1 MNKIIKNARE
11 TLKIP
16 TKITNENIKKY
27 VNYYIENKEKLP
39 WDLKVKQIG
48 QWDVSRVT
56 DMSDLF
62 RGQLTFTE
70 SLNEW
75 NVSNVTNMNRM
86 FEDCYRFNSP
96 LNKWNVSRVTN
107 MGSMFQNCFHF
118 NQPFFNEELNRT
130 WDVSNVQN
138 MGSMFMNCWDFNQP
152 LNDWNVSNVLDMREM
167 FKYCSDFNQP
177 LNNWT
182 INPEANTFE
191 MFTSPRM
198 LGINKPIMPMRR
210 PIVAQAQVPIVTQA
224 PRVDARQVHKEATK
238 IKYDELNE
246 FLSEKTNNSV
256 VPSNLN
262 YPNYINEKINS
273 FIGKNAFIGES
284 ADIKRKQRNGL
295 QRIMS
300 ERLNRFNYDNL
311 SPSVRSSIFYCL
323 NYVEMQSRLF
333 QKAYVDSFIKD
344 CVQAYEGAAGMTC
357 VMGAVERIVFSL
369 LPACAASENNPDCS
383 TIVEL
388 IVGMEDDIKSYI
400 REWYKLHKN
409 AASDTTFPIDKRRAN
424 LKQYIL
430 TKLPS
435 HEALIE
441 KYIVKWADSIGY
453 DDEYFDV
460 SYGGRRRKTMKR
472 IKRKKTMKR
481 RISKKALKRRISKKA
496 RK

>member
-1 MNKIIKNARE
+1 MSGFFPDPRK
-11 TLKIP
+11 TLKIQ
-16 TKITNENIKKY
+16 TKITNKNIKQY
-27 VNYYIENKEKLP
+27 VNDYIENKEKLP
-39 WDLKVKQIG
+39 WDLKDKQIG

-56 DMSDLF
+56 DMSELF
-62 RGQLTFTE
+62 KGKDNFNE
-70 SLNEW
+70 PLNDW

-86 FEDCYRFNSP
+86 FENCYRFNSL
-96 LNKWNVSRVTN
+96 LNKWDVSRVTN
-107 MGSMFQNCFHF
+107 MGSMFMNCFKF

-130 WDVSNVQN
+130 WDISNVQN

-167 FKYCSDFNQP
+167 FKNCSDFNQP
-177 LNNWT
+177 LNSWT
-182 INPEANTFE
+182 INPEAVTFE

-198 LGINKPIMPMRR
+198 LGTNKPIIPIRR
-210 PIVAQAQVPIVTQA
+210 PIVTQA
-224 PRVDARQVHKEATK
+224 PIVDAQQVHKEATK

-284 ADIKRKQRNGL
+284 ANIKRKQRYGL

-300 ERLNRFNYDNL
+300 ERLNRFNYNNL
-311 SPSVRSSIFYCL
+311 SPSVRNSIFYCL
-323 NYVEMQSRLF
+323 NYVEIQPRLF

-357 VMGAVERIVFSL
+357 VMGAVERIIFSL

-460 SYGGRRRKTMKR
+460 SYGGRTRKTMKR

-481 RISKKALKRRISKKA
+481 KISKKALKRRISKKA

>member
-11 TLKIP
+11 TLKIQ
-16 TKITNENIKKY
+16 TKITNKNIKKY
-27 VNYYIENKEKLP
+27 VNYYYKSADREKLP
-39 WDLKVKQIG
+39 WDLKDKEIE

-56 DMSDLF
+56 DMSNLF
-62 RGQLTFTE
+62 SGLQYFDWP
-70 SLNEW
+70 LNDW
-75 NVSNVTNMNRM
+75 NVSNVTNMNSM
-86 FEDCYRFNSP
+86 FKGCSSFNSP
-96 LNKWNVSRVTN
+96 LNKWDVSSVTD
-107 MGSMFQNCFHF
+107 MGGMFRSCYIFD
-118 NQPFFNEELNRT
+118 QPFFNEELNRT
-130 WDVSNVQN
+130 WNVTNVQN
-138 MGSMFMNCWDFNQP
+138 MGEMFAHCLRFNQP
-152 LNDWNVSNVLDMREM
+152 LNDWNVSNVLDMHQM
-167 FKYCSDFNQP
+167 FKYSTDFNQP
-177 LNNWT
+177 LNSWT
-182 INPEANTFE
+182 INPEAITFDI
-191 MFTSPRM
+191 FVGARSM
-198 LGINKPIMPMRR
+198 LERNKPTIPLRG
-210 PIVAQAQVPIVTQA
+210 QTVTQ
-224 PRVDARQVHKEATK
+224 PRVDAQQVHKEATK
-238 IKYDELNE
+238 IKYDELND
-246 FLSEKTNNSV
+246 FLKGKTRNEEI
-256 VPSNLN
+256 PTNLN

-284 ADIKRKQRNGL
+284 ADIKRKQRTGL
-295 QRIMS
+295 QKIMS
-300 ERLNRFNYDNL
+300 ERLNGFNYNYL
-311 SPSVRSSIFYCL
+311 SPSVRNSIFYCL
-323 NYVEMQSRLF
+323 NYVEMQPRLF

-344 CVQAYEGAAGMTC
+344 CVQAYEGATGMTC
-357 VMGAVERIVFSL
+357 VMGAVERIIFSL

-409 AASDTTFPIDKRRAN
+409 AASDTTFPIDKRREN

-481 RISKKALKRRISKKA
+481 RISKKA